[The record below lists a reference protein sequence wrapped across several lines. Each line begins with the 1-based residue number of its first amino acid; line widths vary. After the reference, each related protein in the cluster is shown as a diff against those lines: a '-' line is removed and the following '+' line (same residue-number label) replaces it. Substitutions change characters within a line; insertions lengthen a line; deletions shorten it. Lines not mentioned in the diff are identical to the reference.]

1 MEIPKNLKDEIWE
14 YCRLNDITDLNAF
27 MLKSLQQGFN
37 IEKYGTTPFKIGGD
51 PEIIEKARELGCEDY
66 DDFFQWVNEYGL
78 AWDFVE
84 PKTEY
89 NSGAGY
95 YRWQISWGGGSDEFR
110 IYISE
115 EYLPHRNEIK
125 KIEYWF
131 LDWYDGASIETSHE
145 LIQEIIDCFLECSE
159 IKTERE
165 IEGGIE

>member
-1 MEIPKNLKDEIWE
+1 MNNTQKQNLNCAQRVVEEYESRLLDFKNA
-14 YCRLNDITDLNAF
+14 RAFFNDQKNP
-27 MLKSLQQGFN
+27 
-37 IEKYGTTPFKIGGD
+37 Y
-51 PEIIEKARELGCEDY
+51 IIEKARELGCEDY

-145 LIQEIIDCFLECSE
+145 LIQQIIDCFLECSE